1 MKHQPMIKTL
11 TFRTYG
17 YLTYYII
24 IANASPL
31 PPPQNL
37 TSTHFLK
44 GILVLIFAGSG
55 EPPKT
60 VLLLEYLQEVKMRF
74 FFHST

>member
-1 MKHQPMIKTL
+1 MIKTL

-24 IANASPL
+24 IANASP
-31 PPPQNL
+31 PPQNL
-37 TSTHFLK
+37 TSTQFLK
-44 GILVLIFAGSG
+44 GILLLIFAGSG

-60 VLLLEYLQEVKMRF
+60 VLLLEYHQEVKMRF

>member
-1 MKHQPMIKTL
+1 MIKTL

-24 IANASPL
+24 ITHASP
-31 PPPQNL
+31 PPYPPAQQNL
-37 TSTHFLK
+37 QRAQFLK
-44 GILVLIFAGSG
+44 GIVMLIFAGSG
-55 EPPKT
+55 ELQKT
-60 VLLLEYLQEVKMRF
+60 VLLLERKQEVKLPF

>member
-1 MKHQPMIKTL
+1 MIKTL

-17 YLTYYII
+17 YLTYCII
-24 IANASPL
+24 IANASPP

-37 TSTHFLK
+37 TSTQFLK

-60 VLLLEYLQEVKMRF
+60 VFLLEYPQEVKMRF